1 MRGGS
6 IAAAGLAALF
16 AATEAAPAAEASAP
30 KAAQAPP
37 AASAPVPAP
46 APPYEP
52 QLLRLAEMM
61 GALAFLRDLCGEGD
75 GASFRAKM
83 GALVNADGVSESQR
97 DLLAGAYNKGF
108 QDYETTYR
116 ACTPNAH
123 LVMSRYLSETTKLAA
138 ELAGR
143 YGG

>member
-6 IAAAGLAALF
+6 IAAAGVAALF

-30 KAAQAPP
+30 KAAPAPP
-37 AASAPVPAP
+37 AASAPAPAP
-46 APPYEP
+46 AAPYEP

-83 GALVNADGVSESQR
+83 GAFVNADGVSKSQR
-97 DLLAGAYNKGF
+97 DLLTGAYNKGF

-116 ACTPNAH
+116 ACTPNA

>member
-1 MRGGS
+1 MRGGP
-6 IAAAGLAALF
+6 IAAASLAALF

-37 AASAPVPAP
+37 AASAPAPAP

-61 GALAFLRDLCGEGD
+61 GSLAFLRDLCGEGD
-75 GASFRAKM
+75 GASFRDKM
-83 GALVNADGVSESQR
+83 ATLLNADGVSNSQR

-123 LVMSRYLSETTKLAA
+123 VVMSRYLSETTKLAA